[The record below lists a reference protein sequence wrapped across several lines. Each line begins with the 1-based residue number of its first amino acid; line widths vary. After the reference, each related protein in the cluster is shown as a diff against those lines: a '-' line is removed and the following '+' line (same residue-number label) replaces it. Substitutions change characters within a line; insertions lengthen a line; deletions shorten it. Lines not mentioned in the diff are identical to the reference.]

1 MREKHLRLFVTFH
14 TTAAAMAMEKACAED
29 GIEGRLLP
37 VPRVLSADCG
47 IAWRSEPE
55 TRAAIESLLARRSIE
70 FERLSE
76 ILI

>member
-55 TRAAIESLLARRSIE
+55 ARPAIEALLCRRGIE
-70 FERLSE
+70 FESLSE